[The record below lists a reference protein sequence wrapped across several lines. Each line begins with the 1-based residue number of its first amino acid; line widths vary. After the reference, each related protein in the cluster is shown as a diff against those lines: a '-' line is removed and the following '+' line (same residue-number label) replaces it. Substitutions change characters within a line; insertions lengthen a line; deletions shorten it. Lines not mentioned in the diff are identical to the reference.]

1 MTKLL
6 IALQV
11 NYKIILLF
19 SLLGIFPLIAYSAKS
34 EQVSRV
40 LAKVGNEVITT
51 AELDQFLKPM
61 LAKYGQQYNKNDF
74 DDLTKQARQAALKQF
89 IEKKLLLQEA
99 ESLEINIPDIE
110 IQREMERIRS
120 QFASDTEF
128 DNFLEKKD
136 ISIDEYKTLIKDDL
150 TTKVLVH
157 EKVTKKILILP
168 SEIHDFYQLHIS
180 EFLQPAQVRMY
191 QILIK
196 KKPSPE
202 AALKRAD
209 KILQE
214 LKLGATFQ
222 QIARLSSEGPKK
234 SNGGDWGVVEKG
246 FFGDEMKNV
255 EDAAFKLKPGH
266 FSRIIETKYGYH
278 IVYID
283 RKRISRILTEREA
296 YDSIKQK
303 LFMER
308 YTVALDDYI
317 NHLSGKIYVE
327 ILQPDLEM
335 DFSFKNDST
344 EDSSLILNPVITPN
358 ISPTIVV
365 TGEQSEVDS
374 TGGKP

>member
-6 IALQV
+6 NALQV

-19 SLLGIFPLIAYSAKS
+19 ALLGIYPLIAYSAKS

-40 LAKVGNEVITT
+40 LAKVGNDVITT

-89 IEKKLLLQEA
+89 IEKKLLIQEA
-99 ESLEINIPDIE
+99 EKLQINIPEIE

-120 QFASDTEF
+120 QFLSDIDF

-136 ISIDEYKTLIKDDL
+136 ISIDEYKKLIKDDL

-196 KKPSPE
+196 KKPTPE
-202 AALKRAD
+202 DARKRAD
-209 KILQE
+209 EILQE
-214 LKLGATFQ
+214 LNLGATFQ

-266 FSRIIETKYGYH
+266 FSSIIETKYGYH

-303 LFMER
+303 LFMEK

-317 NHLSGKIYVE
+317 KYLGGKTYVE
-327 ILQPDLEM
+327 ILQPDMEM
-335 DFSFKNDST
+335 DFSFKNDNA
-344 EDSSLILNPVITPN
+344 ENSSLILNPIITPN
-358 ISPTIVV
+358 VSTETVV
-365 TGEQSEVDS
+365 TGKQSEVDS
-374 TGGKP
+374 TGGIP